1 VIAKRWLYTNQ
12 VTNYQIFVIY
22 SISVFF
28 VVMDKNYKFVCES
41 SGNHFIFS
49 PTKIFQMKKINL
61 LILLI
66 GTTITL
72 ASAQDVKI
80 KKGTVYINGN
90 ESVFIDEK
98 SKNEFTLKSMEDEEN
113 LAIFKLI
120 DPSLDYNPEFND
132 NYYLILFAD
141 HDGEAHYK
149 EFRKLMA
156 IKLLYSENVIVNGK
170 VDIDNMNAFMEKYK
184 PSVLPK

>member
-1 VIAKRWLYTNQ
+1 
-12 VTNYQIFVIY
+12 
-22 SISVFF
+22 
-28 VVMDKNYKFVCES
+28 
-41 SGNHFIFS
+41 
-49 PTKIFQMKKINL
+49 MKKLSL

-66 GTTITL
+66 GSAITL

-90 ESVFIDEK
+90 ESVFIDDK
-98 SKNEFTLKSMEDEEN
+98 SKTDFILKSMEDEEN

-120 DPSLDYNPEFND
+120 DPSLDHNPEFND
-132 NYYLILFAD
+132 NYYLIQFAD
-141 HDGEAHYK
+141 HDGEAHFK
-149 EFRKLMA
+149 EFRKMVA

-170 VDIDNMNAFMEKYK
+170 IDIDNMNEFMEKYK